1 MSIKLLWFVS
11 IIVLFVILMI
21 VTYEKYESKSEA
33 RIDYNPN
40 KNVPKL
46 IHLIYIPW
54 DKNQKLKDDYLDF
67 DKTSYEKMKEKY
79 PEYMIKL
86 WTLPDLQQF
95 LRDLYPEYYDI
106 IFNLPRPVM
115 IVDFLRLL
123 IVYHYGGLYWQ
134 YGSEAKVEIDE
145 FLPSKNKN
153 VKLFT
158 EAVLTSEFCEKMK
171 NEPIR
176 NGEPEEPVRVY
187 SAMFS
192 AIPKHPYLR
201 YLFLTAVENSKKY
214 EVKRDYDILYIGS
227 NAMMST
233 VYDRIGQN
241 WNDIEL
247 VDYET
252 TNEMIKIHSNASW
265 RLVKI
270 P

>member
-1 MSIKLLWFVS
+1 MSLKLLLFVFLVL
-11 IIVLFVILMI
+11 IVAIVLS
-21 VTYEKYESKSEA
+21 VTCEKYEKNEK
-33 RIDYNPN
+33 NE
-40 KNVPKL
+40 NVPKL

-54 DKNQKLKDDYLDF
+54 DKNQKLKEDYLDF

-79 PEYMIKL
+79 PDYIVKL

-95 LRDLYPEYYDI
+95 LQAFYPEYYDI

-115 IVDFLRLL
+115 IVDFMRLL
-123 IVYHYGGLYWQ
+123 LVYHYGGLYWQ
-134 YGSEAKVEIDE
+134 YGSDATVEMNQ

-158 EAVLTSEFCEKMK
+158 ETVLTPEFCEKMK

-176 NGEPEEPVRVY
+176 NGEPEEPVRVF

-214 EVKRDYDILYIGS
+214 QVKRDYDILYIGS

-233 VYDRIGQN
+233 VYDRVGKN

-247 VDYET
+247 VDYEST
-252 TNEMIKIHSNASW
+252 KNMIKIHSNASW
-265 RLVKI
+265 RLVKLES
-270 P
+270 

>member
-1 MSIKLLWFVS
+1 MSIKLL
-11 IIVLFVILMI
+11 FVIFLLIAVMTVMVI
-21 VTYEKYESKSEA
+21 TCERYENESNKKYE
-33 RIDYNPN
+33 YNHD
-40 KNVPKL
+40 VPKL

-95 LRDLYPEYYDI
+95 LRDFYPEYYDI

-115 IVDFLRLL
+115 IVDFMRLL

-134 YGSEAKVEIDE
+134 YGSDAKVEMDR

-158 EAVLTSEFCEKMK
+158 EAVLTPEFCEKMK
-171 NEPIR
+171 EEPIR

-214 EVKRDYDILYIGS
+214 NVKRDYDILYIGS

-247 VDYET
+247 VDYDT
-252 TNEMIKIHSNASW
+252 TNDMIKIHSNASW

-270 P
+270 S